1 MPVNQ
6 AAKPASLAGIKASA
20 GEKKK
25 PNQGLSANQST
36 LNFAFSNK
44 KKWPNTIIDLK

>member
-1 MPVNQ
+1 VIPVNQ
-6 AAKPASLAGIKASA
+6 AAKPTSQTGIKTSA

-44 KKWPNTIIDLK
+44 KK